1 MGKLPAVIVESRLS
15 KLARQHVKSIPAA
28 VRALGAMERE
38 LESAK
43 TYAQIRKIVTEA
55 KAIKVLLA
63 DVDTVKAQAEDVILI
78 ACARIGEEIEKI
90 PKAKGGGQLGKGGI
104 PQTGKSTGRTDT
116 DIPHTSRSRYQTLAK
131 NKGKLK
137 DTAAKLRKSG
147 RDASPRA
154 VASELTQGDK
164 KQARVHKEKTLGAKI
179 AALPDQRYG
188 VIYADPPWKFAP
200 YSEETGMDRA
210 ADNHYPTMD
219 VAAICALE
227 VPSAKDCVL
236 FLWATVPMLPQALE
250 VMGAWGFEY
259 KSHFAWI
266 KNKAGTG
273 FWARNKHELLLI
285 GTRGSIPA
293 PAHGE
298 QYASAI
304 EADRGKHST
313 KPFAFREMIEDMFP
327 TLPKLEMFA
336 REKFEGWDAWGNE
349 VAEAAE

>member
-1 MGKLPAVIVESRLS
+1 MSGVKLIKYDAACRAIAAAKRVDEVKHIRDVGIAMRAY
-15 KLARQHVKSIPAA
+15 ARQADNHDLEADAIEIRMRATRRMDQMRQEQKATVGLAKGTRGAGRPKIGGGKNPPPKPVPSLADAGIDKDLAKEGRKLGVLSDREFEKSVKVAREA
-28 VRALGAMERE
+28 VGKVVKDALKASGKKTSRGERE
-38 LESAK
+38 ME
-43 TYAQIRKIVTEA
+43 
-55 KAIKVLLA
+55 
-63 DVDTVKAQAEDVILI
+63 
-78 ACARIGEEIEKI
+78 
-90 PKAKGGGQLGKGGI
+90 
-104 PQTGKSTGRTDT
+104 
-116 DIPHTSRSRYQTLAK
+116 
-131 NKGKLK
+131 
-137 DTAAKLRKSG
+137 
-147 RDASPRA
+147 
-154 VASELTQGDK
+154 
-164 KQARVHKEKTLGAKI
+164 LGAKI

-219 VAAICALE
+219 IAAICALD
-227 VPSAKDCVL
+227 VPSAKDCAL

-250 VMGAWGFEY
+250 VMSAWGFEY

-304 EADRGKHST
+304 EADRGKHSA